1 MHAAKRR
8 LLIVDDEPDITL
20 TLRTILEQNGFEVVS
35 FNDPLLALR
44 HFKPRYYELVILD
57 IRMPDMN
64 GFELYRQIRRKDNR
78 VKVCFLTAVSEFREY
93 EQYKKETLDY
103 MQVLCRTKKGILALC
118 QQLVLQVYQASDENQ
133 TTTPD
138 FQILAAKILGKQTP
152 LLLICLHYLDELQ
165 HMSKLSAIQYH
176 VLLKKFC

>member
-20 TLRTILEQNGFEVVS
+20 TLHTILEQNGFEVVS

-44 HFKPRYYELVILD
+44 RFIPRYYHLVILD

-78 VKVCFLTAVSEFREY
+78 VKVCFLTAISEFIEY
-93 EQYKKETLDY
+93 EQYKKETYPKLGERY
-103 MQVLCRTKKGILALC
+103 FI
-118 QQLVLQVYQASDENQ
+118 
-133 TTTPD
+133 
-138 FQILAAKILGKQTP
+138 AKP
-152 LLLICLHYLDELQ
+152 VSNDELIRRVNE
-165 HMSKLSAIQYH
+165 MLTINRSSGNLASVFFLNLSPYCNTF
-176 VLLKKFC
+176 L

>member
-20 TLRTILEQNGFEVVS
+20 TLHTILEQNGFEVVS

-44 HFKPRYYELVILD
+44 RFIPRYYHLVILD

-78 VKVCFLTAVSEFREY
+78 VKVCFLTAISEFIEY
-93 EQYKKETLDY
+93 EQYKKETYPKLGERY
-103 MQVLCRTKKGILALC
+103 FI
-118 QQLVLQVYQASDENQ
+118 
-133 TTTPD
+133 
-138 FQILAAKILGKQTP
+138 AKP
-152 LLLICLHYLDELQ
+152 VSNDELIRRVNE
-165 HMSKLSAIQYH
+165 MLSINRSSGNLASVFFLNLSPYCNTF
-176 VLLKKFC
+176 L

>member
-20 TLRTILEQNGFEVVS
+20 TLHTILEQNGFEVVS

-44 HFKPRYYELVILD
+44 RFIPRYYHLVILD

-78 VKVCFLTAVSEFREY
+78 VKVCFLTAISEFIEY
-93 EQYKKETLDY
+93 EQYKKETYPKLGERY
-103 MQVLCRTKKGILALC
+103 FI
-118 QQLVLQVYQASDENQ
+118 
-133 TTTPD
+133 
-138 FQILAAKILGKQTP
+138 AKP
-152 LLLICLHYLDELQ
+152 VSNDELIRRVNE
-165 HMSKLSAIQYH
+165 MLSINRSSDWQA
-176 VLLKKFC
+176 FSF